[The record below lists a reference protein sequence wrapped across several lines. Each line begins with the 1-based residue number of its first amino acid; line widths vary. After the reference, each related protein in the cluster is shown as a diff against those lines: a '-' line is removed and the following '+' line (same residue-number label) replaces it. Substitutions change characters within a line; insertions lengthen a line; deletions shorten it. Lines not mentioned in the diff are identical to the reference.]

1 MSCGSPESSP
11 KFQNEDNACI
21 MNPRQCIQRPPSVR
35 SLLSSQSDRC
45 VDKSSV
51 DLVHDAER
59 PPQKMVGSEGP
70 FLRKVSK
77 LISSE
82 KWRALDLV
90 LWSASNNTTSC
101 GSSPDDISDAAE
113 DDAVPSLHIVHFA
126 CRFNPPRSIIKRLA
140 STYPAGI
147 NTPDKTGR
155 LPLHHAAKWGA
166 SHRLIKCL
174 IEMDPSAVR
183 AKDSEGKTPIH
194 HLCLHYVDAFRP
206 NKELGDVSVEQCM
219 LQSINVLL
227 EADPSIL
234 TMEDNLEATALEY
247 AIESNAPYRVVR
259 RLQKAS
265 ERYLK
270 DRQKSSMSDQS
281 SRSLNDSSREVDNN
295 SERHCRE
302 PEDGQRQIAELLATF
317 KRMDASSSSQG
328 EEKSDDQI
336 NNSTKLPT
344 TTLGKKP
351 SSARSKYAMTA

>member
-1 MSCGSPESSP
+1 MSRGSPEPSP
-11 KFQNEDNACI
+11 KSQNQDEDCI
-21 MNPRQCIQRPPSVR
+21 MNPRQYIQRPPSVR
-35 SLLSSQSDRC
+35 SLLPSNSFRC
-45 VDKSSV
+45 AVDSSV
-51 DLVHDAER
+51 DLAHNNFEA
-59 PPQKMVGSEGP
+59 PQKKMMAPEGP
-70 FLRKVSK
+70 FLRKISK

-90 LWSASNNTTSC
+90 LWSASNNTTSSN
-101 GSSPDDISDAAE
+101 SSADDMRDARE
-113 DDAVPSLHIVHFA
+113 DDVVSSLHIVHFA
-126 CRFNPPRSIIKRLA
+126 CRFNPPRSIVKRLA

-147 NTPDKTGR
+147 YTPDKTGR

-174 IEMDPSAVR
+174 IEMDPSAVH
-183 AKDSEGKTPIH
+183 AKDSEGKSPIH

-206 NKELGDVSVEQCM
+206 DNGLGDVSVEDCM
-219 LQSINVLL
+219 LQAINVLL

-265 ERYLK
+265 ERFLK
-270 DRQKSSMSDQS
+270 DRQKSTMSEQS
-281 SRSLNDSSREVDNN
+281 ALNDNNLDVDNN
-295 SERHCRE
+295 SERRTNE
-302 PEDGQRQIAELLATF
+302 SGDGQHQIAELLASF
-317 KRMDASSSSQG
+317 KRMDASSLSQD
-328 EEKSDDQI
+328 EEKADGQI
-336 NNSTKLPT
+336 NNPTKLQR